1 MADHSEQAAI
11 DMEIR
16 CANNAISHG
25 EACARFARNVIADSR
40 QHFVQKIRQRPK
52 NWNGEDVAVAN
63 FNLALAVYRTCI
75 TPDTGPFEMAIHE
88 TLGRPVFEIEIGQAG
103 EIDPLNGDVCAIT
116 LVFSGEG
123 NIGTSPDGA
132 QEDRAV

>member
-1 MADHSEQAAI
+1 M
-11 DMEIR
+11 
-16 CANNAISHG
+16 
-25 EACARFARNVIADSR
+25 IADSR

-88 TLGRPVFEIEIGQAG
+88 ALRRLVLKIEIGQPG
-103 EIDPLNGDVCAIT
+103 KIDPLHGHTCAIT
-116 LVFSGEG
+116 LVLSGQG
-123 NIGTSPDGA
+123 NVGIALDSAEEKGA
-132 QEDRAV
+132 V